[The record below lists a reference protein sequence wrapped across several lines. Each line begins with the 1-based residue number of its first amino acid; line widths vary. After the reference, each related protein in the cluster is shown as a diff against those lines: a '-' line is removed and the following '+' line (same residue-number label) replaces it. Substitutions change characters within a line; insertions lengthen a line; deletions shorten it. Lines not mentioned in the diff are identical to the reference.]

1 MQSIEKEQMISFEV
15 SLGELAVKRKIE
27 AKTKIATLRLPLLNK
42 PQSAPKF
49 ASVSE
54 LGGRQASDKKDTE
67 KQTRAIFEAS
77 VRALEGEQGKK
88 EDK

>member
-1 MQSIEKEQMISFEV
+1 MISFEV
-15 SLGELAVKRKIE
+15 SLGEVAVKRKIE

-54 LGGRQASDKKDTE
+54 LWVCDGGKLKKDTE
-67 KQTRAIFEAS
+67 RQT
-77 VRALEGEQGKK
+77 
-88 EDK
+88 

>member
-27 AKTKIATLRLPLLNK
+27 AKTKIATLSLLLLNK

-49 ASVSE
+49 ACVSE
-54 LGGRQASDKKDTE
+54 SEVGEEET
-67 KQTRAIFEAS
+67 KQVADWRTQAIFEAF
-77 VRALEGEQGKK
+77 VRT
-88 EDK
+88 